1 MAWKSNPR
9 VPVVVLFSPEI
20 GPAMNGFLLV
30 GAGGALGAMARYGFA
45 IVVARLW
52 PTTFP
57 LATLLINIIGSI
69 AMGLFV
75 GLMAKLLPANQEE
88 LRLFVAV
95 GIFGGFTTF
104 SSFSL
109 DTIVLIERGELFQA
123 ITYVALSVVVCLI
136 GLYLGLLI
144 TRGSPA

>member
-1 MAWKSNPR
+1 
-9 VPVVVLFSPEI
+9 
-20 GPAMNGFLLV
+20 MNGFLLV

-45 IVVARLW
+45 VLVARLW

-109 DTIVLIERGELFQA
+109 DTIVLIERGELIQA

>member
-1 MAWKSNPR
+1 
-9 VPVVVLFSPEI
+9 
-20 GPAMNGFLLV
+20 MNGFLLV
-30 GAGGALGAMARYGFA
+30 GAGGALGAMARYGFSSL
-45 IVVARLW
+45 IGRLW
-52 PTTFP
+52 PMGFP
-57 LATLLINIIGSI
+57 LATLLVNIIGSI

-75 GLMAKLLPANQEE
+75 GLMAKLLPVHQHE
-88 LRLFVAV
+88 LRLFVAI

-109 DTIVLIERGELFQA
+109 DTIVLIERGELLQA
-123 ITYVALSVVVCLI
+123 IAYVALSVVVCLI

>member
-1 MAWKSNPR
+1 
-9 VPVVVLFSPEI
+9 
-20 GPAMNGFLLV
+20 MNGFLLV
-30 GAGGALGAMARYGFA
+30 GAGGALGAMARYGFSS
-45 IVVARLW
+45 IIGRLW
-52 PTTFP
+52 PMGFP
-57 LATLLINIIGSI
+57 LATLLVNIIGSI

-75 GLMAKLLPANQEE
+75 GIMARLLPAHQAE

-109 DTIVLIERGELFQA
+109 DTIVLIERGEMLSA

>member
-1 MAWKSNPR
+1 
-9 VPVVVLFSPEI
+9 
-20 GPAMNGFLLV
+20 MNGFLLV
-30 GAGGALGAMARYGFA
+30 GAGGAVGAMARYGFA
-45 IVVARLW
+45 ILVARLW

-57 LATLLINIIGSI
+57 LATLLINIFGSI